1 MLRGERSQAVHAAS
15 NLVLLPVKDDD
26 QFPVVDAFIRILR
39 YICGGNVGQ
48 LEVGA
53 APGQGQPRQHASN
66 ATAVLCGGKSGGTQ
80 GAGDIVCGQI
90 DNSLMISRAV
100 GQNRLEGLVMI
111 IPRLL
116 DPGGHCGF
124 FLVRNPRDHQVVP
137 LQVVQLFQLR
147 IQVLDRSSHLQ
158 HNGFGGGTLID
169 QLQVL
174 VVASREVGRIHIQ
187 HALVDVQRLALLGVI
202 LQNNGYDASCA
213 ALDSGHALGLKFN
226 DDFGQAHK
234 ITPFGWFG
242 YWTPAPP

>member
-1 MLRGERSQAVHAAS
+1 MVS
-15 NLVLLPVKDDD
+15 
-26 QFPVVDAFIRILR
+26 
-39 YICGGNVGQ
+39 C
-48 LEVGA
+48 
-53 APGQGQPRQHASN
+53 
-66 ATAVLCGGKSGGTQ
+66 
-80 GAGDIVCGQI
+80 
-90 DNSLMISRAV
+90 AV
-100 GQNRLEGLVMI
+100 GQHRLEGLMVV

-116 DPGGHCGF
+116 DPGRHSGF
-124 FLVRNPRDHQVVP
+124 FIVRNSRDHQVVP

-147 IQVLDRSSHLQ
+147 IPVLNRRSYLQ
-158 HNGFGGGTLID
+158 HNGFGGRTLID

-174 VVASREVGRIHIQ
+174 VVASCEVGGIHIQ

-202 LQNNGYDASCA
+202 LQNDGYDASCA